1 MIKEYLYLMRKK
13 RSDRNHLIYKIT
25 CLPTLDEYIGVTVMN
40 STSVKKAMKTRWKQH
55 CYKAQVVSPDWSL
68 SESIREHGED
78 MFLIEP
84 LEYPVSKNS
93 NLKTFIMGNFNF
105 PVAAFISGAGPTVL
119 ALLVDA
125 DLNHE
130 LEDLVRAAGAGF
142 EVENLD
148 ISGVGYQVSNI

>member
-84 LEYPVSKNS
+84 LEIVRGRMQAFDREAELINTVIPSLNTKK
-93 NLKTFIMGNFNF
+93 KTTG
-105 PVAAFISGAGPTVL
+105 
-119 ALLVDA
+119 
-125 DLNHE
+125 E
-130 LEDLVRAAGAGF
+130 
-142 EVENLD
+142 
-148 ISGVGYQVSNI
+148 